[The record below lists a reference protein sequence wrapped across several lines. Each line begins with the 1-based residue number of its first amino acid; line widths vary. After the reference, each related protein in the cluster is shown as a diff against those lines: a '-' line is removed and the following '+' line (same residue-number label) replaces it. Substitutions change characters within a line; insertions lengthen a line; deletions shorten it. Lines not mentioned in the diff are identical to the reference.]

1 MYIREYIVS
10 QFGFLVWT
18 FVQFVIILGG
28 DGVEGIVILASCDH
42 QFIRVHENKSDTT
55 YK

>member
-18 FVQFVIILGG
+18 FVQFVIKLGG
-28 DGVEGIVILASCDH
+28 DGMGGIVILASCEH
-42 QFIRVHENKSDTT
+42 HFIRVQENKSYATH
-55 YK
+55 K